1 MATYVNKSYGIK
13 LLTFVSEQFLALLK
27 QNQLDTFDK
36 VWNYQVNWF
45 EDPNERRGG
54 WSGVGRIELKQDDNT
69 AIGGFLKKQDNHCRI
84 SFLHPIKGVPTFQ
97 REFEMMRYLAN
108 KRINAPEVMLF
119 SRNPNGDLKTT
130 LLTKELAG
138 FVPLEELTEQ
148 MFASGRAPFVEQRQV
163 IQAVAAF
170 AQRLH
175 AAKVQHRSFYPKH
188 LFVNLNDAK
197 APQVAVIDLEKSRIN
212 PFAILRTLMDLSAL
226 NRHAEYW
233 SKSRRLYFFLNY
245 LGMPRLT
252 PYAKWLCRQIVKRSS
267 RAKHK

>member
-1 MATYVNKSYGIK
+1 M
-13 LLTFVSEQFLALLK
+13 LTFVSEQFSALLK

-45 EDPNERRGG
+45 EEPNERRGG
-54 WSGVGRIELKQDDNT
+54 WSGVGRIELMQDDGKVL
-69 AIGGFLKKQDNHCRI
+69 GGFLKKQDNHCRT

-97 REFEMMRYLAN
+97 REFEMMRYLAS

-148 MFASGRAPFVEQRQV
+148 MFANGRAPFAEQQQV
-163 IQAVAAF
+163 IQAVAVF

-188 LFVNLNDAK
+188 LFVNLTGNQS
-197 APQVAVIDLEKSRIN
+197 PQVAVIDLEKSRIN
-212 PFAILRTLMDLSAL
+212 HIAILRSIMDLSVL
-226 NRHAEYW
+226 NRHAKYW
-233 SKSRRLYFFLNY
+233 SKSRRMYFYLQY
-245 LGMPRLT
+245 LGLKRLT
-252 PYAKWLCRQIVKRSS
+252 PFAKWLCRRIVKRSN
-267 RAKHK
+267 RVKRK

>member
-1 MATYVNKSYGIK
+1 M
-13 LLTFVSEQFLALLK
+13 LTFVSEQFFKLLK

-45 EDPNERRGG
+45 EEPNERRGG
-54 WSGVGRIELKQDDNT
+54 WSGVGRIELMHNDGK
-69 AIGGFLKKQDNHCRI
+69 ALVGFLKKQDNHCRT

-97 REFEMMRYLAN
+97 REFEMMRYLAS

-148 MFASGRAPFVEQRQV
+148 MFANGRAPFVEQRQV

-170 AQRLH
+170 AKRLH
-175 AAKVQHRSFYPKH
+175 AVKVQHRSFYPKH
-188 LFVNLNDAK
+188 LFVNLSSDK
-197 APQVAVIDLEKSRIN
+197 SPQVAVIDLEKSRIN
-212 PFAILRTLMDLSAL
+212 HIAILRSIMDLSVL
-226 NRHAEYW
+226 NRHAKHW
-233 SKSRRLYFFLNY
+233 SKSRRMYFYLQY
-245 LGMPRLT
+245 LGLKRLT
-252 PYAKWLCRQIVKRSS
+252 PYAKWLCRRIVKRSN
-267 RAKHK
+267 RVKRK